1 MDDTTLLKMLEARF
15 QQHPLLASADL
26 GLTVEHGVA
35 VISGFS
41 ADGSVKAVAQLVA
54 AEMPGVRAIT
64 NEIET
69 AVGET
74 WQYIDCR
81 IAKKACDL
89 LQWNSLVPAAFRL
102 RVEHARL
109 SIYGR
114 AASYEELLAIGS
126 VLREFSG
133 ALSIDN
139 HLMIPGGLD
148 GEPESRPSGPT
159 PCQAS
164 G

>member
-15 QQHPLLASADL
+15 QQHPLLASAEL
-26 GLTVEHGVA
+26 GLTIEDGVA
-35 VISGFS
+35 TISGYS
-41 ADGSVKAVAQLVA
+41 ADGSVKAVAQLVT

-69 AVGET
+69 AVGES
-74 WQYIDCR
+74 WQYLDCR
-81 IAKKACDL
+81 IAKKACDI

-109 SIYGR
+109 SIFGR
-114 AASYEELLAIGS
+114 AASYEELLAIGN

-148 GEPESRPSGPT
+148 GEPESRPGPMR
-159 PCQAS
+159 CQAS